1 MKILALEFSSPVRGA
16 AVTGGS
22 KPGYAEEAGG
32 RETKPFALIEAALRE
47 AGITREEVECI
58 AVGLGP
64 GSNAGV
70 RTAIAIAQGWQLA
83 CGIKLVGVS
92 SADLVAAQAA
102 HSGAPN
108 PVRVGLMVRP
118 GELWVAGYDA
128 SINQQPKQVEP
139 FRPVSAAE
147 AKTFSI
153 FRMDS
158 GSRTEGAIGLT
169 SLFPKAD
176 WLATLASSRTDFVHG
191 ETMEPISL
199 RPVQFVKAPP
209 PKFSVE

>member
-16 AVTGGS
+16 AVSGGL
-22 KPGYAEEAGG
+22 KAGYAEEAGG
-32 RETKPFALIEAALRE
+32 RETKPFALIDAALRE
-47 AGITREEVECI
+47 AGMTREEVECI
-58 AVGLGP
+58 AVGVGP

-83 CGIKLVGVS
+83 RGVKLVGMS
-92 SADLVAAQAA
+92 SAGLVAAHAGQL
-102 HSGAPN
+102 GVPN
-108 PVRVGLMVRP
+108 PVHVGLMVRP

-128 SINQQPKQVEP
+128 SIFEQPKLVEP

-147 AKTFSI
+147 ANALSI
-153 FRMDS
+153 FHMDS
-158 GSRTEGAIGLT
+158 LPSTESADGYKT
-169 SLFPKAD
+169 LFPNAG
-176 WLATLASSRTDFVHG
+176 WLATLAGSRTDFVRG
-191 ETMEPISL
+191 ETLEPISL